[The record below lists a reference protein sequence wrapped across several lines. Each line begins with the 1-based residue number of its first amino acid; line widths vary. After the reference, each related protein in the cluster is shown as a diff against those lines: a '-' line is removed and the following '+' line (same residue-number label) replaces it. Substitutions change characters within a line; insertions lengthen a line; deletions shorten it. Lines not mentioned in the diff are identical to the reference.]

1 MLEGETLVQRAVRVC
16 RDAGCTRVVVVDGAV
31 PLEVR
36 DAELVHCDD
45 WAAGPGA
52 SLRAGAQRIGDDAVL
67 VLLVD
72 QWRVTAEQLK
82 RLLAAKG
89 PVAAAHYAGSLAVP
103 VRFEPSHAHILR
115 ELGDG
120 EGAKQWLRTHAS
132 EVTGVSM
139 PEAEDDLDTAEQ
151 LARFQI

>member
-16 RDAGCTRVVVVDGAV
+16 REAGCTRVVVVEGAV
-31 PLEVR
+31 RLEVS

-45 WAAGPGA
+45 WAEGPGA
-52 SLRAGAQRIGDDAVL
+52 SLRAGARHIGDDAVL

-72 QWRVTAEQLK
+72 QWRVTAEHLRQ
-82 RLLAAKG
+82 LLAAKG
-89 PVAAAHYAGSLAVP
+89 PVVAAHYAGALGVP

-115 ELGDG
+115 ELSNGQ
-120 EGAKQWLRTHAS
+120 GAKQWLRTQAS
-132 EVTGVSM
+132 EVTAVAM